1 MNPGRDPRKCSF
13 SQIWVFREK
22 IRKRMLTISPR
33 SRAEMTSAV
42 QIEILD
48 LRHFSANTLRPVLE
62 EESRV
67 WGERLDWD
75 YRASA
80 RLLLQYLDSHVLPGF
95 VAVENGRVSG
105 YIFCVYEANKAV
117 IGDVF
122 AASFEPESLA
132 SAKIEA
138 RLLEH
143 MIELLKNSPGVDRIE
158 SQLLLHP
165 HGLHLATFEHNGFTV
180 FPRLFMEQDLN
191 SPSVTQLPKGFSSRG
206 GLPEDLEIRPWTDG
220 DFAGA
225 GRLIVDAYDGH
236 LDSRINDQYC
246 TVAGALRFLHNIVRF
261 PGCGIFDQAASRV
274 IASRRHN
281 ELVALLLCSRVRSD
295 VGHVTQVCVAQE
307 YRNRGLASFLLAA
320 CAADLRSRGFQA
332 LTLTV
337 TEDNAN
343 AVALYRQRG
352 YTSKH
357 KFSAMVWE
365 NDKNQGLLL

>member
-1 MNPGRDPRKCSF
+1 
-13 SQIWVFREK
+13 
-22 IRKRMLTISPR
+22 
-33 SRAEMTSAV
+33 MTSAV

-95 VAVENGRVSG
+95 VAVENGRVAG
-105 YIFCVYEANKAV
+105 YVFCVYEANKAV

-122 AASFEPESLA
+122 AASFEPDSTA
-132 SAKIEA
+132 SAKIEI

-143 MIELLKNSPGVDRIE
+143 IIELLQSSPGVDRIE
-158 SQLLLHP
+158 AQLLLHP
-165 HGLHLATFEHNGFTV
+165 HGVHRQTFERNSFIV
-180 FPRLFMEQDLN
+180 FPRLFMQQDLN
-191 SPSVTQLPKGFSSRG
+191 RPSVTELPKGFSNRG
-206 GLPEDLEIRPWTDG
+206 GFPDDLEIRPWTDA

-236 LDSRINDQYC
+236 LDSRINDQYRS
-246 TVAGALRFLHNIVRF
+246 VAGALRFLHNIVRF
-261 PGCGIFDQAASRV
+261 PGCGIFDAAASRV
-274 IASRRHN
+274 IVSRRRN

-307 YRNRGLASFLLAA
+307 NRNRGLASFLLAS
-320 CAADLRSRGFQA
+320 CAADLRGRGFQA

-352 YTSKH
+352 YISKH

-365 NDKNQGLLL
+365 SDKDQS